1 MTARQQQ
8 AMAEGRRRAQQQR
21 IANAIER
28 VRRFTLWLAQG
39 SDPRTIPEIP
49 SDADYRMARG
59 RHG

>member
-8 AMAEGRRRAQQQR
+8 AMAAGRARAQQQR
-21 IANAIER
+21 VANAIER
-28 VRRFTLWLAQG
+28 VRKYTLWLATG

-59 RHG
+59 RQG